1 MRKEVFVLGMIL
13 MFLPSLASAQINL
26 TISPEDTLF
35 NIPNMLPGTC
45 FSEQINLSN
54 TGDIAM
60 EEILFFANFT
70 NNCTPIE
77 PNGFCN
83 LTGAEPR
90 LTDVLDVDVIY
101 DGGLIAQKTITEL
114 GTGIFL
120 GPLSIGETK
129 LLKLDICFGESVGN
143 TYQATSAETDFIFYT
158 GAPIYGSSIVINEIM
173 YNPSNEQGGDDYSEW
188 IEIFNPTNESINL
201 NSWEL
206 CGKKLLAGYINYTG
220 GNTGDG
226 PYLDKGMIL
235 LPKQYAIITDGK
247 SGTKV
252 YRYFDVSNNSL
263 ALHVNSG
270 TLCKGT
276 RGLKNSGETISLT
289 DDLGNLIDS
298 ITYGDNWVADG
309 NNKTLERKDCLGNS
323 NSSDNWGESIPDGGT
338 PGRLNSV
345 VLWISDVSVS
355 TMGDLVYVT
364 ANITHY
370 FNLLNAEV
378 LFSEESNTHNYT
390 VALSTTDNQIYNATW
405 NTSKIGSGKYI
416 LYIPA
421 RDIRLNQRLFDSDIN
436 IIKNS
441 PPRVVPAGGYK
452 AGHHSDSK
460 KSYLTI
466 TPTGATMKQNETR
479 NFTIEIRNVGNRDI
493 KKFEVFATDSE
504 VENWISI
511 TPSKEKLGV
520 GEIKFWTMTISVPE
534 DAEIGTKYF
543 TIHANGDELNLSTNF
558 TLTIAKKPEIFV
570 KEEKPEIPEN
580 LTGLVPS
587 NLTITI
593 NDRDK
598 TTDSRNVTLTLFA
611 ENATECRLNNDGI
624 NWSNWFSYTTTRD
637 WTLSEAP
644 GTKTVYFQCRNEF
657 GNSTIVYDT
666 INYVVPETTLPTG
679 YAILTNPAILTAI
692 IGGILTAILG
702 ILLYK
707 KNLD

>member
-1 MRKEVFVLGMIL
+1 
-13 MFLPSLASAQINL
+13 
-26 TISPEDTLF
+26 
-35 NIPNMLPGTC
+35 
-45 FSEQINLSN
+45 
-54 TGDIAM
+54 
-60 EEILFFANFT
+60 
-70 NNCTPIE
+70 
-77 PNGFCN
+77 
-83 LTGAEPR
+83 
-90 LTDVLDVDVIY
+90 
-101 DGGLIAQKTITEL
+101 
-114 GTGIFL
+114 
-120 GPLSIGETK
+120 
-129 LLKLDICFGESVGN
+129 
-143 TYQATSAETDFIFYT
+143 
-158 GAPIYGSSIVINEIM
+158 
-173 YNPSNEQGGDDYSEW
+173 
-188 IEIFNPTNESINL
+188 
-201 NSWEL
+201 
-206 CGKKLLAGYINYTG
+206 
-220 GNTGDG
+220 
-226 PYLDKGMIL
+226 
-235 LPKQYAIITDGK
+235 
-247 SGTKV
+247 
-252 YRYFDVSNNSL
+252 
-263 ALHVNSG
+263 
-270 TLCKGT
+270 
-276 RGLKNSGETISLT
+276 
-289 DDLGNLIDS
+289 
-298 ITYGDNWVADG
+298 
-309 NNKTLERKDCLGNS
+309 
-323 NSSDNWGESIPDGGT
+323 
-338 PGRLNSV
+338 
-345 VLWISDVSVS
+345 
-355 TMGDLVYVT
+355 MGDLVYVT

-421 RDIRLNQRLFDSDIN
+421 RDIRLNQRLFNSDIN
-436 IIKNS
+436 IVKNS
-441 PPRVVPAGGYK
+441 PPVVVPAGGYK

-479 NFTIEIRNVGNRDI
+479 NFPIEIRNVGNRDI
-493 KKFEVFATDSE
+493 KNFEVFATDSE

-580 LTGLVPS
+580 LTNSVPV
-587 NLTITI
+587 NLTIVI
-593 NDRDK
+593 NEGNE
-598 TTDSRNVTLTLFA
+598 TTDSRNVTLTLSA

-624 NWSNWFSYTTTRD
+624 EWSNWEDYATIRD